1 MVSQKRVTVAPE
13 GSVKA
18 DSYRN
23 CASDRGTLIVWSSL
37 YMLQIDTGSCV
48 RERIVSAAI
57 VDSFEN

>member
-18 DSYRN
+18 DSCRN
-23 CASDRGTLIVWSSL
+23 CTSDRGTLIVWSSL
-37 YMLQIDTGSCV
+37 YMLQIGTGSCV
-48 RERIVSAAI
+48 RERIVSAAM